1 MLKSRSAALGLAF
14 ALAVGAAGS
23 VLAANEQ
30 NALTASSAATVGVTD
45 MLQDFNTATRPPGRT
60 GAPMAYDQI
69 TSQLLFFGGRNAS
82 GPLSDTWAWT
92 GSDFAQLSPGH
103 SPAARS
109 GASMELN
116 EATGQLLLFGGNDG
130 THDLSDTWEWTG
142 SDWLQLLPVHSPSAR
157 SNALLAFDGST
168 NQLVLFGGSA
178 AGTNLADTWVWTGAD
193 WEQLTPV
200 HSPSPRA
207 FASMAFN
214 PPTSQLILFGGDDG
228 TNDLSDTWNWTGTDW
243 SELFPAHTTMIG
255 KWAASMAFDPV
266 TSQLIRQG
274 GRFRTVP
281 SQGLGI
287 GIADA
292 GDTTAWTGTDWSPVI
307 LAGSANTSYD
317 PMRFDPATGQMVI
330 LAEKQ
335 PTECCY
341 NPVNVNFMVRGQ
353 TLSFPRISSKLLGE
367 ASFTLSASA
376 SSGLP
381 VEFETR
387 DTEQICSVTGN
398 IVTLKA
404 AGTCIVR
411 ATQSGDTRFATIGYC
426 QYGPY
431 CGMMRQFSI
440 AVSRPPTAP
449 IITSVTP
456 VGAGVGMT
464 VRIYGKNFSGATDV
478 KFNGTP
484 ASFVVKSSRIISA
497 TVPAGATSG
506 VISVTQDF
514 AASSPSSFSVIPSPS
529 ISSFTPTSFGVGAM
543 VTINGAGFNGATN
556 VTLNGKK
563 ARVFRVESPT
573 RIVVQVPRGT
583 TNGLI
588 AVTTPGG
595 TASSESNFTV
605 SAAPRITAFDPVTG
619 GVGTVVTITG
629 TGFDQAS
636 ALSVGGQPATFDV
649 VSPTQ
654 IVAAVPPGA
663 TSGKISV
670 TTPGGIATRSKF
682 KVTPPP
688 AIADITPSSG
698 VVGITVK
705 ITGSNFTNTTSV
717 AFNGRPAQS
726 FQVISSRLIKAVV
739 PANATTGAIS
749 VTAPAGTGTSGTAKP
764 FVIPCIATTPAAI
777 CKAENFALPPG
788 AATPAGILFDGTN
801 IWTANYTTTNVT
813 RINPN
818 NGEATNIALPVGAS
832 SPYGIAFDGT
842 NVWTT
847 NNGNYTVNRTNS
859 VSGLSTILSLPA
871 GTESPYGIAFDGT
884 SIWTSNY
891 STSTVTRLDRATG
904 IGINFSLPAGD
915 VGPTGITFDGANIWT
930 ANINSGN
937 VTRINSTTGA
947 ATSFALPTGANVS
960 SIGVAFDGIN
970 IWTAN
975 WDTANITRIDPFTG
989 LGTNYPLPP
998 GAVYPV
1004 ALAFDGTYVWTANLG
1019 SSNISRIDPVT
1030 GAGVNVALPSGAVGP
1045 RAIVFDGAHL
1055 WTANQTSGNVTRL
1068 TL

>member
-1 MLKSRSAALGLAF
+1 MRDDSLMLKSRSAVLILAF
-14 ALAVGAAGS
+14 ALAVGVAGS
-23 VLAANEQ
+23 VLAANVQ
-30 NALTASSAATVGVTD
+30 NAPPASLTVTGGVTD
-45 MLQDFNTATRPPGRT
+45 MLIGLNTATRPPGRT
-60 GAPMAYDQI
+60 GAPMAYDPI

-92 GSDFAQLSPGH
+92 GSDFAQLSPAH
-103 SPAARS
+103 SPTARS

-116 EATGQLLLFGGNDG
+116 EATGHPLLFGGNDG
-130 THDLSDTWEWTG
+130 THDLLDTWEWTG
-142 SDWLQLLPVHSPSAR
+142 SDWLQLSPVHSPSAR

-178 AGTNLADTWVWTGAD
+178 AGTNLADTWVWTGTD
-193 WEQLTPV
+193 WEQLTPL

-207 FASMAFN
+207 FASMAYN

-243 SELFPAHTTMIG
+243 SELFPAHTPTG

-749 VTAPAGTGTSGTAKP
+749 VTTQAGTGTSGSSKP
-764 FVIPCIATTPAAI
+764 FVITTYAVVVDGVEVWTGSTATYDFHAFPSEYLNRLGQGHVQFLVNGVVI
-777 CKAENFALPPG
+777 PVVRYSVV
-788 AATPAGILFDGTN
+788 IDGVEV
-801 IWTANYTTTNVT
+801 WSTTTET
-813 RINPN
+813 YEGIQTFPMEYLNP
-818 NGEATNIALPVGAS
+818 
-832 SPYGIAFDGT
+832 
-842 NVWTT
+842 TT
-847 NNGNYTVNRTNS
+847 NT
-859 VSGLSTILSLPA
+859 
-871 GTESPYGIAFDGT
+871 
-884 SIWTSNY
+884 
-891 STSTVTRLDRATG
+891 AT
-904 IGINFSLPAGD
+904 LLVD
-915 VGPTGITFDGANIWT
+915 
-930 ANINSGN
+930 N
-937 VTRINSTTGA
+937 V
-947 ATSFALPTGANVS
+947 V
-960 SIGVAFDGIN
+960 IGVQIPLADG
-970 IWTAN
+970 
-975 WDTANITRIDPFTG
+975 
-989 LGTNYPLPP
+989 
-998 GAVYPV
+998 V
-1004 ALAFDGTYVWTANLG
+1004 
-1019 SSNISRIDPVT
+1019 
-1030 GAGVNVALPSGAVGP
+1030 
-1045 RAIVFDGAHL
+1045 
-1055 WTANQTSGNVTRL
+1055 
-1068 TL
+1068 

>member
-1 MLKSRSAALGLAF
+1 MRDDSLMLKSRSAVLILAF
-14 ALAVGAAGS
+14 ALAVGVAGS
-23 VLAANEQ
+23 VLAANVQ
-30 NALTASSAATVGVTD
+30 NAPPASLTVTGAVTD
-45 MLQDFNTATRPPGRT
+45 MLIGLNTATRPPGRT
-60 GAPMAYDQI
+60 GAPMAYDPI

-92 GSDFAQLSPGH
+92 GSDFAQLSPAH
-103 SPAARS
+103 SPTARS

-116 EATGQLLLFGGNDG
+116 EATGHPLLFGGNDG
-130 THDLSDTWEWTG
+130 THDLLDTWEWTG
-142 SDWLQLLPVHSPSAR
+142 SDWLQLSPVHSPSAR

-178 AGTNLADTWVWTGAD
+178 AGTNLADTWVWTGTD
-193 WEQLTPV
+193 WEQLTPL

-207 FASMAFN
+207 FASMAYN

-619 GVGTVVTITG
+619 GVGTFISLEG

-749 VTAPAGTGTSGTAKP
+749 VTTQAGTGTSGSSKP
-764 FVIPCIATTPAAI
+764 FVITTYAVVVDGVEVWTGSTATYDFHAFPSEYLNRLGQGHVQFLVNGVVI
-777 CKAENFALPPG
+777 PVVRYSVV
-788 AATPAGILFDGTN
+788 IDGVEV
-801 IWTANYTTTNVT
+801 WSTTTET
-813 RINPN
+813 YEGIQTFPMEYLNP
-818 NGEATNIALPVGAS
+818 
-832 SPYGIAFDGT
+832 
-842 NVWTT
+842 TT
-847 NNGNYTVNRTNS
+847 NT
-859 VSGLSTILSLPA
+859 
-871 GTESPYGIAFDGT
+871 
-884 SIWTSNY
+884 
-891 STSTVTRLDRATG
+891 AT
-904 IGINFSLPAGD
+904 LLVD
-915 VGPTGITFDGANIWT
+915 
-930 ANINSGN
+930 N
-937 VTRINSTTGA
+937 V
-947 ATSFALPTGANVS
+947 V
-960 SIGVAFDGIN
+960 IGVQIPLADG
-970 IWTAN
+970 
-975 WDTANITRIDPFTG
+975 
-989 LGTNYPLPP
+989 
-998 GAVYPV
+998 V
-1004 ALAFDGTYVWTANLG
+1004 
-1019 SSNISRIDPVT
+1019 
-1030 GAGVNVALPSGAVGP
+1030 
-1045 RAIVFDGAHL
+1045 
-1055 WTANQTSGNVTRL
+1055 
-1068 TL
+1068 